1 MGEQIGYS
9 YQRLFEVRLLHHYW
23 LDDGSNMFDTLPNSR
38 KIALLQHYDMRSMME
53 VNPTAATKS
62 KIKALK
68 GVFRSTA
75 LGFVVAVPKTKIIP
89 DSEVFSFTIT
99 ITDAAFYRYT
109 SLTFINHKIIELYD
123 PAVDKIIRYKEN
135 VPVFSNLTGVSRG
148 ANPNKALFL
157 SRQIPASSGTDKAE
171 YLNISGGA
179 LVQLANSQPGAT
191 VLQLNAVAANC
202 PVFMH
207 QGDAPVIVPPLGLGG
222 TPERGVMLTNEVP
235 DNVFGIINITATN
248 PADANFSCTQA
259 EVAKRNCPVFQIRFK
274 NRSAVWKYL
283 NKNSGAPV
291 SETTNPLP
299 LTYHGNAGVKRK
311 PGDSII
317 KVQFK
322 DNNPT
327 KRIEKIYTEIF
338 E

>member
-1 MGEQIGYS
+1 MGEQIGFS

-23 LDDGSNMFDTLPNSR
+23 LDDGSNMFDTLTNNR
-38 KIALLQHYDMRSMME
+38 KSALLQRYDMRSMME
-53 VNPTAATKS
+53 VNPTPATKS

-68 GVFRSTA
+68 GIFKSTA

-89 DSEVFSFTIT
+89 DTEVFSFVIT

-109 SLTFINHKIIELYD
+109 SLTFINHKIFELYD
-123 PAVDKIIRYKEN
+123 PEADKIIRYKEN
-135 VPVFSNLTGVSRG
+135 VSIFSNLTGVSRG
-148 ANPNKALFL
+148 ANPNKSLFL
-157 SRQIPASSGTDKAE
+157 SRQIPSSSVTDKAE
-171 YLNISGGA
+171 FLNISGGA
-179 LVQLANSQPGAT
+179 LVQLANGQPGAK
-191 VLQLNAVAANC
+191 VLQLSAVAADC

-207 QGDAPVIVPPLGLGG
+207 QNDAPVIVPPLGLGG
-222 TPERGVMLTNEVP
+222 APERGVMLTNEIP
-235 DNVFGIINITATN
+235 DQVFGVININAVN
-248 PADANFSCTQA
+248 PTDNDFSCTQA
-259 EVAKRNCPVFQIRFK
+259 GIAKSNGPVFQIRFK

-311 PGDSII
+311 PGELVI
-317 KVQFK
+317 KVKFK
-322 DNNPT
+322 DNDPT
-327 KRIEKIYTEIF
+327 KRIEKIFTEIF